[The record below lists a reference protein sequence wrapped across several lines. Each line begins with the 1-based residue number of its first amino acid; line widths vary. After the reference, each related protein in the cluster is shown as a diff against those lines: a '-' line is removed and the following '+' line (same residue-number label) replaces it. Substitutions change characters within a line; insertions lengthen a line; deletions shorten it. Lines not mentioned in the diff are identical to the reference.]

1 MKGDFILAVIRVE
14 KTSNY
19 TVMSNYHFKEKKMSL
34 KAKGLLSLMLSLPDN
49 WNYSIAGLV
58 AICKENETAIKST
71 LKELQEFGYV
81 RIEKIMP
88 DKAKSGRI
96 EYVYNIF
103 EEPKQEGKK
112 QGVEN
117 LPLEIQ
123 RVENQVQLN
132 TKQSNTNKTNTKEK
146 KKNNTKKD
154 FSKLVIDT
162 CLKNDIEDDA
172 SIEIIEE
179 FLSEMK
185 IKTKGAIEANIAKVA
200 GKSKSIIEEC
210 IKTSYER
217 NYKYITP
224 PEWLQNKNNSYNG
237 SGKCSK
243 ELAWRTHEEMEESE
257 KKRQEFFEKV
267 RNNDPS
273 IHHF

>member
-1 MKGDFILAVIRVE
+1 MSVIRVE
-14 KTSNY
+14 KTKNY
-19 TVMSNYHFKEKKMSL
+19 TVMSNYHLKEKKMSL
-34 KAKGLLSLMLSLPDN
+34 KAKGLLSLMLSLPDD

-81 RIEKIMP
+81 IVEKIMP
-88 DKAKSGRI
+88 DKTESGRI

-103 EEPKQEGKK
+103 EKPKQEGKK

-117 LPLEIQ
+117 LPIEIQ
-123 RVENQVQLN
+123 CVENQVQLN
-132 TKQSNTNKTNTKEK
+132 TNKTNTNKTNTKEK
-146 KKNNTKKD
+146 KKIIKKD
-154 FSKLVIDT
+154 FSDMILKV
-162 CLKNDIEDDA
+162 CLENDIEDDK
-172 SIEIIEE
+172 SIELIEQ
-179 FLSEMK
+179 FLTEMK

-200 GKSKSIIEEC
+200 GKSLSIIEKC

-224 PEWLQNKNNSYNG
+224 PEWLQNNSYNG

-243 ELAWRTHEEMEESE
+243 ELAWRTHEEMQEAE
-257 KKRQEFFEKV
+257 KKRQEFIEMVK
-267 RNNDPS
+267 NNDPS
-273 IHHF
+273 LHKF

>member
-1 MKGDFILAVIRVE
+1 MSVIRVE
-14 KTSNY
+14 KTKNY
-19 TVMSNYHFKEKKMSL
+19 TVMSNYHLKEKKMSL

-49 WNYSIAGLV
+49 WDYSIAGLV

-71 LKELQEFGYV
+71 LKELKEFGYV
-81 RIEKIMP
+81 HIEKIMP
-88 DKAKSGRI
+88 DKTESGRI

-103 EEPKQEGKK
+103 EKPKQEGKK

-123 RVENQVQLN
+123 HVENQVQLN

-172 SIEIIEE
+172 SIELIEE

-200 GKSKSIIEEC
+200 GKSKSIIDKC

-237 SGKCSK
+237 TGKCSK
-243 ELAWRTHEEMEESE
+243 ELAWRTHEEMEEAE
-257 KKRQEFFEKV
+257 KERQDFFEKV